1 MKFLFILFIIFF
13 YFFYPKIEGLW
24 VEVYDKINSLSDNT
38 KNTHKTLLNIYGEP
52 LQPCQDNNNDK
63 RGSWDNEGYCSEVG
77 GGVHQ
82 ICFDINH
89 LTKDFSKHTKQ
100 SEWSKERLDKN
111 HCMCLGAWALYKAR
125 QDKGEIESTD
135 NELVCESI
143 PEMAL
148 NPRYI
153 NKWNTWNGH
162 ELPKQIKNGVD
173 ALYNQCYNK
182 TNDINKKKFLKDKYN
197 KLLNEL

>member
-1 MKFLFILFIIFF
+1 MKYLFIIFIILF
-13 YFFYPKIEGLW
+13 YFFYPVLENLW
-24 VEVYDKINSLSDNT
+24 VEDYVEINSLED
-38 KNTHKTLLNIYGEP
+38 KNTHKTLLNIYGSP
-52 LQPCQDNNNDK
+52 LQPCQDNSNDK
-63 RGSWDNEGYCSEVG
+63 RGSWDNEGYCSEIG

-125 QDKGEIESTD
+125 QDNGEIESTD

-148 NPRYI
+148 NKRYI

-162 ELPKQIKNGVD
+162 ELPKQIKNGID

-182 TNDINKKKFLKDKYN
+182 TNDINKKKFLKDKYD
-197 KLLNEL
+197 KLLESL

>member
-1 MKFLFILFIIFF
+1 MKLLFLLIIIFL
-13 YFFYPKIEGLW
+13 FFYPLIEGLW
-24 VEVYDKINSLSDNT
+24 VESYDKINLISDNT
-38 KNTHKTLLNIYGEP
+38 KNHKTLLNIYGEP
-52 LQPCQDNNNDK
+52 LQPCQDSTEDK

-82 ICFDINH
+82 ICFDVNH

-125 QDKGEIESTD
+125 QDKGEIETTD
-135 NELVCESI
+135 NELLCESI

-182 TNDINKKKFLKDKYN
+182 TNDKNKKKFLKDKYT
-197 KLLNEL
+197 KLLKEL